1 MQVRRAIAL
10 GLGASGPDEV
20 ELITEDFIGGDTN
33 FTKLVTDVRRNV
45 GL

>member
-1 MQVRRAIAL
+1 VQVRRAIAL

-20 ELITEDFIGGDTN
+20 ELIAENFIGDDTN
-33 FTKLVTDVRRNV
+33 FTKLLTYVRRNV